1 VIPYSN
7 KKEDEEAA
15 KRLDILLNR
24 LFIEPTLGRN
34 YPNEDFAL
42 IDKLHLKTKAW
53 RYTERMQFDF
63 DFIGLQNYFSVTVK
77 HNALIPYVQASE
89 VTAKARKAPH
99 TAMGWEISPDSFYR
113 LLKRYWN
120 YGSVKS
126 IIVTENGACFKDTL
140 KNGNIHDAE
149 RINYFKQYLAAVY
162 KAKQEGVKINGYL
175 AWTLMDNFE
184 WSEGFNAR
192 FGLIHVDFKTQLRTI
207 KDSGYWW
214 RDFLLNK

>member
-1 VIPYSN
+1 
-7 KKEDEEAA
+7 
-15 KRLDILLNR
+15 
-24 LFIEPTLGRN
+24 
-34 YPNEDFAL
+34 
-42 IDKLHLKTKAW
+42 
-53 RYTERMQFDF
+53 MQFDF

-77 HNALIPYVQASE
+77 HNALIPYIQATE
-89 VTAKARKAPH
+89 VTAKTRKVAH
-99 TAMGWEISPDSFYR
+99 TSLGWEINPDSFYR

-126 IIVTENGACFKDTL
+126 IIVSENGACFKDSL
-140 KNGNIHDAE
+140 KNGNVHDVD
-149 RINYFKQYLAAVY
+149 RINYFKQYLAAVH
-162 KAKQEGVKINGYL
+162 KAKQDGVKINGYF

-214 RDFLLNK
+214 RDFLLKK